1 MAVGEGQQESA
12 EREREREV
20 HTRTITKLNTLR
32 TLLFAGTKFS
42 EISDFPN
49 FH

>member
-1 MAVGEGQQESA
+1 MMAVGEGQQESA
-12 EREREREV
+12 GRERERGT
-20 HTRTITKLNTLR
+20 HLYNKKLR

-49 FH
+49 FR